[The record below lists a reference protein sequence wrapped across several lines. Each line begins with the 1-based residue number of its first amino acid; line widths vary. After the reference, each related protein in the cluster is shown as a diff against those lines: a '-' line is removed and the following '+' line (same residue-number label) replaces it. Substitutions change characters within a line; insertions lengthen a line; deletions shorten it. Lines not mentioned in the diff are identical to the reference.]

1 MNVTD
6 HDSVEAS
13 KASFLEQFE
22 EGIEGD
28 SWMAAVW
35 TLKDFNTGKAVDLDE
50 YVVRK
55 TTNNFPK
62 GKYLGALFSLKAV
75 LDKEIVMELASVQ
88 QPLPLAPHLRNKL
101 PGKVTALHEVNQNE
115 PEVEKD
121 PFTPEISPFPEL
133 NSKSENESLV
143 FPVDSAIMDG
153 MIERIDNNQS
163 NHEEEKKA
171 D

>member
-1 MNVTD
+1 MDVTK

-13 KASFLEQFE
+13 KVAFLEHFE

-28 SWMAAVW
+28 SWMAVVW
-35 TLKDFNTGKAVDLDE
+35 TLEDLNTGKAVDLDE

-88 QPLPLAPHLRNKL
+88 QPLPLAPHLRERNKL
-101 PGKVTALHEVNQNE
+101 PGKITALHELNNE
-115 PEVEKD
+115 IE
-121 PFTPEISPFPEL
+121 
-133 NSKSENESLV
+133 
-143 FPVDSAIMDG
+143 FPVDTPLDEVFGKS
-153 MIERIDNNQS
+153 DNNES
-163 NHEEEKKA
+163 IDESIEEENKN
-171 D
+171 